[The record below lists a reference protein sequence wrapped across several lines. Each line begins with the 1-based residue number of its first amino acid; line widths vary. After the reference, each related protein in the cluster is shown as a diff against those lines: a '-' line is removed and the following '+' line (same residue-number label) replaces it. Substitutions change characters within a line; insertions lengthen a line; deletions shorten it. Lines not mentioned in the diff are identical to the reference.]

1 MVTTMTWLAA
11 TECLCEKMM
20 FVFRLSQSQF
30 YSVLIHSLSP
40 ELMPK
45 RKSEDVAQRRA
56 SNTMAKIN
64 RTKGQT
70 TIYKTTHKSK
80 DLAKGTP
87 LKSGIELSTQEE

>member
-1 MVTTMTWLAA
+1 
-11 TECLCEKMM
+11 
-20 FVFRLSQSQF
+20 
-30 YSVLIHSLSP
+30 
-40 ELMPK
+40 MPK

-56 SNTMAKIN
+56 SNTLAKIN

-87 LKSGIELSTQEE
+87 LKSGIELSAQDE